1 MVMRSQARSR
11 RGANNPIGAHL
22 HATED
27 LELAHITVVCFVEL
41 AKGNTLHNG
50 RVGQFQ
56 QHELLQR
63 IAMGGGSGTTS
74 EQ

>member
-1 MVMRSQARSR
+1 MVMRSKARSE
-11 RGANNPIGAHL
+11 ANNPIGAHL

-50 RVGQFQ
+50 RLGQFQ
-56 QHELLQR
+56 QHELLHR
-63 IAMGGGSGTTS
+63 IAMGSGSGTTS